1 MSFGAIGGGG
11 GSGGGGGGL
20 VADAINDGT
29 TTVAPSQNAVY
40 DALATKADLA
50 SPALTGNP
58 TAPTQAQGNNSTRLA
73 TTAYV
78 QTEAGLIFE
87 GFFEAVAD
95 LVPKSTVTTK
105 GDLIVGTGSGA
116 ITRRGVG
123 SNGQV
128 LTADSTQTD
137 GVKWADAEVAAEVAA
152 DPVFSGVLSFAT
164 PKQSSVSNPQP
175 SSGFLIAFLAYIP
188 AGRAFDR
195 IGVTVTTTVAS
206 ATLRIAYH
214 RIGSGGLPG
223 TRIVAHAGST
233 LDCATPGA
241 KTATVSSTGEGW
253 CWCVVQ
259 TGGATAGFKGA
270 LNPIVLSTLDPTT
283 TSVSMFSPRSDADI
297 PADLTGF
304 TWATQSTFNY
314 SIGMWRPV

>member
-11 GSGGGGGGL
+11 GGGSGGGGGL

-29 TTVAPSQNAVY
+29 TTVAPSQNAVF
-40 DALATKADLA
+40 DALALKAPLA
-50 SPALTGNP
+50 SPTFTGTPEAP
-58 TAPTQAQGNNSTRLA
+58 TASAGTNTTQIA
-73 TTAYV
+73 TTAMV
-78 QTEAGLIFE
+78 QSEVGL
-87 GFFEAVAD
+87 

-105 GDLIVGTGSGA
+105 GDLIVATGPGA
-116 ITRRGVG
+116 VTRRPVG

-164 PKQSSVSNPQP
+164 PKQSAVGSNPNP
-175 SSGFLIAFLAYIP
+175 TSGYLIAFLAYIP

-253 CWCVVQ
+253 CWCVFQ

-270 LNPIVLSTLDPTT
+270 LTPIVLSTLDPTT
-283 TSVSMFSPRSDADI
+283 TSVSMFSSRSDADI

-304 TWATQSTFNY
+304 TWATQATSNF